1 MVKEKEENWFQF
13 MGFSM
18 KERSKTIN
26 LMALEHSLQIKVFT
40 VDNLRMA

>member
-13 MGFSM
+13 MAFSM
-18 KERSKTIN
+18 KEHSKTIN
-26 LMALEHSLQIKVFT
+26 LMALEHYWQVKVFT